1 MEDGAKDTSFNSE
14 LLEQWK
20 TCVESADRISQR
32 RMLQTGFYHSGY
44 WRLDGVNGDRWLQVN
59 PFSYCRDWH
68 LSVAFIHIL
77 V

>member
-44 WRLDGVNGDRWLQVN
+44 WRRLTSTAIGGCKSI
-59 PFSYCRDWH
+59 PFHIVGIGIC
-68 LSVAFIHIL
+68 SVAFIHIL